1 MSKTKYI
8 VGAAILMALGATPF
22 VVSQKVNALIEATS
36 ASLEQHGI
44 QHITL
49 SKEGYFST
57 RQTFAV
63 DIVDAQKA
71 FHLLSTKIGEKNA
84 HYKPLI
90 ESIEQEVHQD
100 LTLLNGLGLKG
111 ELTYSNLLPRSADV
125 SLCFNTLPPALKEY
139 ARVVPFFEKGIVCFD
154 MRVGS
159 DQTLKEIKLRDFSG
173 RAKLGGEVSDIDD
186 KEKELLLD
194 LDMKGHKLSL
204 NSEKETLQGIL
215 SIAEQ
220 SIKSAGD
227 APVGIDSVLNDF
239 VYRFDY
245 KDDFNNKGDL
255 TLGSYALSLRDGEN
269 DFNMTLGKVIA
280 NNSVETLQ
288 KELSAKANYRFDG
301 ITVMDGWN
309 SAKVEQLGLTLFLRG
324 LEVATVKK
332 LQTDYNAFVLGTEVI
347 TDQML
352 VDDFLALIH
361 HGLKLD
367 MGMKVKGLQFDMLS
381 LKDSG
386 MDVSFEI
393 AKNTFSDQQNPLALI
408 GLLDVNAKVRMHKND
423 RALFEALGIT
433 AAEDFALG
441 KAEEDFFVY
450 DISMKKGVIS
460 VNGKV
465 IQ

>member
-1 MSKTKYI
+1 
-8 VGAAILMALGATPF
+8 
-22 VVSQKVNALIEATS
+22 
-36 ASLEQHGI
+36 
-44 QHITL
+44 
-49 SKEGYFST
+49 
-57 RQTFAV
+57 
-63 DIVDAQKA
+63 
-71 FHLLSTKIGEKNA
+71 
-84 HYKPLI
+84 
-90 ESIEQEVHQD
+90 
-100 LTLLNGLGLKG
+100 
-111 ELTYSNLLPRSADV
+111 
-125 SLCFNTLPPALKEY
+125 
-139 ARVVPFFEKGIVCFD
+139 
-154 MRVGS
+154 
-159 DQTLKEIKLRDFSG
+159 
-173 RAKLGGEVSDIDD
+173 
-186 KEKELLLD
+186 
-194 LDMKGHKLSL
+194 MKGHKLSL

-332 LQTDYNAFVLGTEVI
+332 LQTDYNALVLGTEVI